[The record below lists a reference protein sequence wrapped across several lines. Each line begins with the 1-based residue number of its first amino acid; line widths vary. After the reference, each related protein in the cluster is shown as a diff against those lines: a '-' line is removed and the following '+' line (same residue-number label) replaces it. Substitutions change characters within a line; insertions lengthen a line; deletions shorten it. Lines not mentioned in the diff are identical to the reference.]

1 MQQSVNTEVNLLESL
16 LQPMVAA
23 GHSLRDED
31 EAEAKEGQS
40 PEEVQNQDL
49 ERFLQQLD
57 PDPGLVPD
65 EAPDSDEDH
74 DSLWSSMAEGLPPE
88 TLSSE
93 EFQSLVDGLR
103 NTVQDTMESAGQED
117 PELSE
122 VMSQAPGILKKALES
137 GEDAEDLWYDIHRY
151 FLLLQDTVEE
161 ERMRTLSALEYHTWM
176 KSDRSLSLLEKVYNL
191 QDYLDGMESGLD
203 LHHSRDQTPV
213 CLAMEPLQEYRV
225 TVCKVLEELCSHEQD
240 PTDRQLQSVRASA
253 AQDLLKGS
261 RLLNDAFNWVNG
273 LCNWMISAELDAAGD
288 LEDMD
293 DENCLATDQDGIDE
307 DPGYVMSLTDKV
319 LNSKPSDQ

>member
-1 MQQSVNTEVNLLESL
+1 MQQSVNTEVDLLESL

-93 EFQSLVDGLR
+93 EFQSLVDGFR
-103 NTVQDTMESAGQED
+103 NTV
-117 PELSE
+117 
-122 VMSQAPGILKKALES
+122 
-137 GEDAEDLWYDIHRY
+137 
-151 FLLLQDTVEE
+151 QDTVEE
-161 ERMRTLSALEYHTWM
+161 ERTRT
-176 KSDRSLSLLEKVYNL
+176 LSLLEKVYNL
-191 QDYLDGMESGLD
+191 QDYLDGMGSGLD
-203 LHHSRDQTPV
+203 LHHSRDQT
-213 CLAMEPLQEYRV
+213 L
-225 TVCKVLEELCSHEQD
+225 
-240 PTDRQLQSVRASA
+240 SA
-253 AQDLLKGS
+253 WRWSLS
-261 RLLNDAFNWVNG
+261 R
-273 LCNWMISAELDAAGD
+273 STE
-288 LEDMD
+288 
-293 DENCLATDQDGIDE
+293 
-307 DPGYVMSLTDKV
+307 
-319 LNSKPSDQ
+319 

>member
-1 MQQSVNTEVNLLESL
+1 MQHSVNTEVDLLESL

-93 EFQSLVDGLR
+93 EFQSLVDGFR
-103 NTVQDTMESAGQED
+103 NTV
-117 PELSE
+117 
-122 VMSQAPGILKKALES
+122 
-137 GEDAEDLWYDIHRY
+137 
-151 FLLLQDTVEE
+151 QDTVEE

-176 KSDRSLSLLEKVYNL
+176 KSDRTLSLLEKVYNL

-213 CLAMEPLQEYRV
+213 CLAMEPLQEFRV

>member
-1 MQQSVNTEVNLLESL
+1 MQPSVNTEVDLLESL
-16 LQPMVAA
+16 LQLMVAA

-93 EFQSLVDGLR
+93 EFQSLVDGFR
-103 NTVQDTMESAGQED
+103 NTV
-117 PELSE
+117 
-122 VMSQAPGILKKALES
+122 
-137 GEDAEDLWYDIHRY
+137 
-151 FLLLQDTVEE
+151 QDTVEE
-161 ERMRTLSALEYHTWM
+161 ERTRTLSPLEYYTWM
-176 KSDRSLSLLEKVYNL
+176 KSDRTLSLLEKVYNL

>member
-1 MQQSVNTEVNLLESL
+1 MQHSVNTEVDLLESL

-93 EFQSLVDGLR
+93 EFQSLVDGFR
-103 NTVQDTMESAGQED
+103 NTV
-117 PELSE
+117 
-122 VMSQAPGILKKALES
+122 
-137 GEDAEDLWYDIHRY
+137 
-151 FLLLQDTVEE
+151 QDTVEE

-176 KSDRSLSLLEKVYNL
+176 KFDHTLSLLEKVYNL

-213 CLAMEPLQEYRV
+213 CLAMEPLQEFRV

>member
-1 MQQSVNTEVNLLESL
+1 MQHSVNTEVDLLESL

-93 EFQSLVDGLR
+93 EFQSLVDGFR
-103 NTVQDTMESAGQED
+103 NTV
-117 PELSE
+117 
-122 VMSQAPGILKKALES
+122 
-137 GEDAEDLWYDIHRY
+137 
-151 FLLLQDTVEE
+151 QDTVEE

-176 KSDRSLSLLEKVYNL
+176 KFDHTLSLLEKVYNL

-203 LHHSRDQTPV
+203 LHHSRDQTPL
-213 CLAMEPLQEYRV
+213 CLAMEPLQEFRV

>member
-1 MQQSVNTEVNLLESL
+1 MQHSVNTEVDLLESL

-93 EFQSLVDGLR
+93 EFQSLVDGFR
-103 NTVQDTMESAGQED
+103 NTV
-117 PELSE
+117 
-122 VMSQAPGILKKALES
+122 
-137 GEDAEDLWYDIHRY
+137 
-151 FLLLQDTVEE
+151 QDTVEE

-176 KSDRSLSLLEKVYNL
+176 KFDHTLSLLEKVYNL

-307 DPGYVMSLTDKV
+307 DPGYVMSLIDKV

>member
-1 MQQSVNTEVNLLESL
+1 MQPSVNTEVDLLESL
-16 LQPMVAA
+16 LQLMVAA

-93 EFQSLVDGLR
+93 EFQSLVDGFR
-103 NTVQDTMESAGQED
+103 NTV
-117 PELSE
+117 
-122 VMSQAPGILKKALES
+122 
-137 GEDAEDLWYDIHRY
+137 
-151 FLLLQDTVEE
+151 QDTVEE

-176 KSDRSLSLLEKVYNL
+176 KFDHTLSLLEKVYNL

-213 CLAMEPLQEYRV
+213 CLAMEPLQEFRV

>member
-1 MQQSVNTEVNLLESL
+1 MQPSVNTEVDLLESL
-16 LQPMVAA
+16 LQLMVAA

-93 EFQSLVDGLR
+93 EFQSLVDGFR
-103 NTVQDTMESAGQED
+103 NTV
-117 PELSE
+117 
-122 VMSQAPGILKKALES
+122 
-137 GEDAEDLWYDIHRY
+137 
-151 FLLLQDTVEE
+151 QDTVEE
-161 ERMRTLSALEYHTWM
+161 ERTRTLSPLEYYTWM
-176 KSDRSLSLLEKVYNL
+176 KSDRTLSLLEKVYNL

-240 PTDRQLQSVRASA
+240 PTDRQLQSVRTSA

-261 RLLNDAFNWVNG
+261 RLLNEAFNWVNDH
-273 LCNWMISAELDAAGD
+273 CNWMISAELDAAGD
-288 LEDMD
+288 LEAMD
-293 DENCLATDQDGIDE
+293 DENCLATDQDGMDE
-307 DPGYVMSLTDKV
+307 DPGYVMSLIDKV

>member
-1 MQQSVNTEVNLLESL
+1 
-16 LQPMVAA
+16 
-23 GHSLRDED
+23 
-31 EAEAKEGQS
+31 
-40 PEEVQNQDL
+40 
-49 ERFLQQLD
+49 
-57 PDPGLVPD
+57 
-65 EAPDSDEDH
+65 
-74 DSLWSSMAEGLPPE
+74 
-88 TLSSE
+88 
-93 EFQSLVDGLR
+93 
-103 NTVQDTMESAGQED
+103 
-117 PELSE
+117 
-122 VMSQAPGILKKALES
+122 
-137 GEDAEDLWYDIHRY
+137 
-151 FLLLQDTVEE
+151 
-161 ERMRTLSALEYHTWM
+161 
-176 KSDRSLSLLEKVYNL
+176 
-191 QDYLDGMESGLD
+191 
-203 LHHSRDQTPV
+203 

-240 PTDRQLQSVRASA
+240 PTDRQLQPVRASA

>member
-1 MQQSVNTEVNLLESL
+1 MQHSVNTEVDLLESL

-93 EFQSLVDGLR
+93 EFQSLVDGFR
-103 NTVQDTMESAGQED
+103 NTV
-117 PELSE
+117 
-122 VMSQAPGILKKALES
+122 
-137 GEDAEDLWYDIHRY
+137 
-151 FLLLQDTVEE
+151 QDTVEE

-176 KSDRSLSLLEKVYNL
+176 KFDHTLSLLEKVYNL
-191 QDYLDGMESGLD
+191 QDYLDGMGSGLD
-203 LHHSRDQTPV
+203 LHHGRDQTPL

>member
-1 MQQSVNTEVNLLESL
+1 MQQSANTEVDLLESL

-23 GHSLRDED
+23 GHSLREED

-57 PDPGLVPD
+57 PDPGLVSD

-74 DSLWSSMAEGLPPE
+74 DSLWPSMAEGLPPE

-93 EFQSLVDGLR
+93 EFQSLVDGFR

-122 VMSQAPGILKKALES
+122 VMSQVPGILKKALES
-137 GEDAEDLWYDIHRY
+137 GEDAEDLWYDIHRC
-151 FLLLQDTVEE
+151 FLLLQATVEK
-161 ERMRTLSALEYHTWM
+161 ERIRTLSALEYHTWM
-176 KSDRSLSLLEKVYNL
+176 KSDRTLSLLEKVYNL
-191 QDYLDGMESGLD
+191 QDDLDGMGSGLD
-203 LHHSRDQTPV
+203 LRHSRDQIPV

-240 PTDRQLQSVRASA
+240 PTDRQLQSVRES
-253 AQDLLKGS
+253 LLKGS
-261 RLLNDAFNWVNG
+261 RLLNEAFNWVNG

-293 DENCLATDQDGIDE
+293 DENCLATDQDGMDE

-319 LNSKPSDQ
+319 LEAEKSD

>member
-1 MQQSVNTEVNLLESL
+1 M
-16 LQPMVAA
+16 
-23 GHSLRDED
+23 
-31 EAEAKEGQS
+31 
-40 PEEVQNQDL
+40 QNQDL
-49 ERFLQQLD
+49 ERFLQQPD

-93 EFQSLVDGLR
+93 EFQSLVDGFR
-103 NTVQDTMESAGQED
+103 NTV
-117 PELSE
+117 
-122 VMSQAPGILKKALES
+122 
-137 GEDAEDLWYDIHRY
+137 
-151 FLLLQDTVEE
+151 QDTVEE

-176 KSDRSLSLLEKVYNL
+176 KSDRTLSLLEKVYNL

-307 DPGYVMSLTDKV
+307 DPDYVMSLTDKV

>member
-1 MQQSVNTEVNLLESL
+1 MQHSVNTEVDLLESL

-93 EFQSLVDGLR
+93 EFQSLVDGFR
-103 NTVQDTMESAGQED
+103 NTV
-117 PELSE
+117 
-122 VMSQAPGILKKALES
+122 
-137 GEDAEDLWYDIHRY
+137 
-151 FLLLQDTVEE
+151 QDTVEE

-176 KSDRSLSLLEKVYNL
+176 KFDHTLSLLEKVYNL

-213 CLAMEPLQEYRV
+213 CLAMEPLQEFRV

-240 PTDRQLQSVRASA
+240 PADRQLQSVRASA

>member
-1 MQQSVNTEVNLLESL
+1 NDLKGTLHQMQHSVNTEVDLLESL

-93 EFQSLVDGLR
+93 EFQSLVDGFR
-103 NTVQDTMESAGQED
+103 NTV
-117 PELSE
+117 
-122 VMSQAPGILKKALES
+122 
-137 GEDAEDLWYDIHRY
+137 
-151 FLLLQDTVEE
+151 QDTVEE

-176 KSDRSLSLLEKVYNL
+176 KFDHTLSLLEKVYNL

-213 CLAMEPLQEYRV
+213 CLAMEPLQEFRV